1 MHILSHML
9 LEWHVIAMMSSICVL
24 LLVSAFVSGSETS
37 LFSLTPTDLD
47 KLGEQQTPASRA
59 IISLLD
65 DSEYTLATIL
75 TINNLVNI
83 CITILSA
90 NLISQLFVFNSGVW
104 EFLFTTVAVTFLI
117 LLFGEILPKVI
128 ATNNRVG
135 FARGCSL
142 ILSAVSKVLRPVSA
156 VLVRSSSG
164 IKKLAAKNKDNL
176 SLDQLSN
183 AIDITETENEEE
195 KQMLSE
201 IVNFASTEVEQ
212 IMKSRVDIT
221 ALDIED
227 DFAQVRRTVMESGF
241 SRIPVYE
248 QSVDNIKGVL
258 YVKDLLPY
266 INEKDDFKWQSLMR
280 KPYFVPEHKKI
291 NDLLEEFQSQKV
303 HLAIVVDEYGSTQGL
318 VSLEDILEE
327 IVGEISDE
335 SDIDT
340 SFYTCLGDG
349 EFIFEGKTHLGDL
362 EKVTG
367 LEEGTFDDVKGEA
380 ETVAGLML
388 ELRRNFVKK
397 GESVTA
403 HSVKFT
409 AEELDGR
416 RIDKIKVVLNAPKQ

>member
-1 MHILSHML
+1 MQLLTHML
-9 LEWHVIAMMSSICVL
+9 LEWHVIAMAAGICVL

-37 LFSLTPTDLD
+37 LFSLTQTDLE
-47 KLGEQQTPASRA
+47 KIGEQQTPASRA
-59 IISLLD
+59 ILSLLD
-65 DSEYTLATIL
+65 ENEYTLATIL

-90 NLISQLFVFNSGVW
+90 NLISQLFVFTSGVW
-104 EFLFTTVAVTFLI
+104 EFLFTTVAATFLI

-128 ATNNRVG
+128 AANNRVG
-135 FARGCSL
+135 FARSCSV
-142 ILSAVSKVLRPVSA
+142 ILSAASRALRPIAS

-164 IKKLAAKNKDNL
+164 IKKLASKNRDNL
-176 SLDQLSN
+176 SLDELSS
-183 AIDITETENEEE
+183 AIDITQTENEEE

-266 INEKDDFKWQSLMR
+266 INEKDDFRWQSLMR

-291 NDLLEEFQSQKV
+291 NDLLEEFQSHKV
-303 HLAIVVDEYGSTQGL
+303 HIAIVVDEYGSTQGL

-335 SDIDT
+335 SDVDS
-340 SFYTCLGDG
+340 SFYTKLGDG
-349 EFIFEGKTHLGDL
+349 EFIFDGKTHLGDL

-367 LEEGTFDDVKGEA
+367 LDEGTFDDVRGEA

-388 ELRRNFVKK
+388 ELRRNFLKK
-397 GESVTA
+397 GESVMA

-416 RIDKIKVVLNAPKQ
+416 RIDKIKVVLNANKQ